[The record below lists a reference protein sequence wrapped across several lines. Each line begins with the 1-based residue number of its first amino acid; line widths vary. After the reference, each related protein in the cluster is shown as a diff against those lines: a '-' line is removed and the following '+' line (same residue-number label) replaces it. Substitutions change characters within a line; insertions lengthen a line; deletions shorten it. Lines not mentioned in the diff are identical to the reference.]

1 MITRTEYPNVFKDW
15 SYCSITDMNGTLL
28 KSCTTQAEAN
38 AFLKEHFSD
47 FFACDVRVE
56 FDGCVGY
63 VFKNE

>member
-15 SYCSITDMNGTLL
+15 SDCCIRDMSGKLL
-28 KSCTTQAEAN
+28 KSCTNQREAN
-38 AFLKEHFSD
+38 DFLKEHFDD

-63 VFKNE
+63 VFRAE